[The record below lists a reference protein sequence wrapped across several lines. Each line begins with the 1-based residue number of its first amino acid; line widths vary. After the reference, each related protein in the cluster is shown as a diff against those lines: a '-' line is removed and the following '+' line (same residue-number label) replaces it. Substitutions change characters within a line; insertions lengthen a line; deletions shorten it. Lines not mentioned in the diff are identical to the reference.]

1 MPDEERRRPYL
12 IRPAGERATDDP
24 FPYQVRCTNQS
35 VEADWDALCATL
47 ANNARRCFDHLA
59 TTPHARPTDT
69 GRVTPLKGRYTGSYQ
84 YEVGA
89 AARVWYRV
97 DQEHM
102 VVVVHRVSIGH
113 PKETE

>member
-12 IRPAGERATDDP
+12 IRPAGERSTDAS

-35 VEADWDALCATL
+35 VEAAWDALCATH

-59 TTPHARPTDT
+59 TDPYSRPTDT
-69 GRVTPLKGRYTGSYQ
+69 GRVTPLSGRYEGSYQ
-84 YEVGA
+84 YEVGG

-97 DQEHM
+97 DDSQH
-102 VVVVHRVSIGH
+102 VVVVHRVSI
-113 PKETE
+113 